1 MAIWKIQ
8 NYHKKNAVERQF
20 WSKNGVVITKDE
32 GFRWGTWTCESDTRP
47 DIDLKNSNGWEVLSD
62 DVDWEIEEMVD
73 GCWVEWNFP
82 DDMDEEEQE
91 RIQELWDED
100 YFDGMEADGWS
111 NDDTEYWI
119 YGPLQL
125 TNEDTGEEFTG
136 EEFTGEE

>member
-136 EEFTGEE
+136 EE